1 MGLQALLRRARNGD
15 RAVEADGDSP
25 PRPRGRP
32 SIGLAL
38 GGGAARGFAHIGVL
52 KTLLAHGLKPDVIAG
67 TSMGAVIGGCY
78 AAGQLDYITEW
89 AMSLTRRRVLGY
101 LDVSLTGSG
110 LINGGRLARRL
121 ALALGRTKIE
131 ELRDAVCGHRHRDR
145 HRSRGLA
152 HARSAGG
159 GAARLLCAAR
169 RVCAG
174 ARRRALAARRRPG
187 QPGAGVGCAR
197 ARRAPRHRGEHQRG
211 SVRPRHHHP
220 QPWLR

>member
-1 MGLQALLRRARNGD
+1 MSASIA
-15 RAVEADGDSP
+15 A
-25 PRPRGRP
+25 PRPQRRSRGGSRRRLLPRPGGRP

-52 KTLLAHGLKPDVIAG
+52 QTLLAHGLKPDVIAG

-78 AAGQLDYITEW
+78 AAGQLDDIAEW
-89 AMSLTRRRVLGY
+89 ALSLTRRRVLGY

-121 ALALGRTKIE
+121 DLALGRTKIE
-131 ELRDAVCGHRHRDR
+131 ELAIAVCGHRHRDR

-152 HARSAGG
+152 HARAAAG

-169 RVCAG
+169 RVSRRCASAG
-174 ARRRALAARRRPG
+174 AGCSTARWSIRCRCRRRARST
-187 QPGAGVGCAR
+187 R
-197 ARRAPRHRGEHQRG
+197 ASSSG
-211 SVRPRHHHP
+211 
-220 QPWLR
+220 